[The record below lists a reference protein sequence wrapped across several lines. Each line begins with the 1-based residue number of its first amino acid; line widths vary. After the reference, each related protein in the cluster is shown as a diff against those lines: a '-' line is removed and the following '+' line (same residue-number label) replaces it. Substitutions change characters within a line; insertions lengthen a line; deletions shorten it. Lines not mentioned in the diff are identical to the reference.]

1 MYQIVLHH
9 KKINIQTSC
18 FCDFKDISLIYFEK
32 LTLQKPR
39 KINQNNVSETSIIS
53 ERMTCVFA
61 VGGAVPCLSSKVAQS
76 MWMLG
81 LCVRWISQARLKTAR
96 ASSTLCDSRY
106 WVYWIQDHKIY
117 AFRCGCMNSKMSKLS
132 CHTNK
137 PLLLW
142 SRTPHT
148 ERRLSGSAQRGCA
161 PCGRLE
167 RLRLLLIPPEVGL
180 WPLTPLWL
188 PHLDLR
194 GNNRKHKD
202 FHIFYTH
209 FKPLTERSANIY
221 KAQHLVWFLWCPCSA
236 EISPSPGRNARLA
249 AGGGRVASHGSMDV
263 WSADQTITCNILPRT
278 EITFHKHKTWIPPFI
293 VSCKAKHWE
302 LKFFLETAPNST
314 SILFFHLCLWLN
326 PSKLQRTH
334 SVFKVPSVADFS
346 LVVLIHFVPAE

>member
-1 MYQIVLHH
+1 
-9 KKINIQTSC
+9 
-18 FCDFKDISLIYFEK
+18 
-32 LTLQKPR
+32 
-39 KINQNNVSETSIIS
+39 
-53 ERMTCVFA
+53 MTCVFA
-61 VGGAVPCLSSKVAQS
+61 VCAAVPCLSSKVAQS

-106 WVYWIQDHKIY
+106 WAYWIQDHKIH

-137 PLLLW
+137 PFLLW

-161 PCGRLE
+161 PCGHLE
-167 RLRLLLIPPEVGL
+167 QLRLLLIPPEVGL
-180 WPLTPLWL
+180 WPLTLPWL

-194 GNNRKHKD
+194 GNNRKYKD

-209 FKPLTERSANIY
+209 FKPLTERSLNIY
-221 KAQHLVWFLWCPCSA
+221 KTQHLVWLLWCPCSA
-236 EISPSPGRNARLA
+236 EISPSPDRNAMHA

-263 WSADQTITCNILPRT
+263 WSADQTITCMFCQELKLH
-278 EITFHKHKTWIPPFI
+278 FYKYKTWIPPFV

-302 LKFFLETAPNST
+302 LKFFFRDGFKLNLNIVFSSLPLTQSLKITENSQRLQSSICCGLLPRCPDTLCPCGVRPVLWSSALIPPKTRNQKMPLNALSVLRTLEHVSE
-314 SILFFHLCLWLN
+314 L
-326 PSKLQRTH
+326 
-334 SVFKVPSVADFS
+334 SVMQ
-346 LVVLIHFVPAE
+346 LH